1 MSLKSLLIFFYLLLD
16 NVISDNNWIIENA
29 KSVILVSNET
39 KMDLF
44 IISVNESN
52 LMIKREDAYGR
63 IEQNIYD
70 FNYNFD
76 DQTIN
81 AILYGNYSEKLILFY
96 DKYFQIYNDQKLIN
110 KKYEIPS
117 GFFRTTLKVMQ
128 SFILF
133 ISSDFKLVQIKIEE
147 KDNNDFIITKE
158 SKSVFADSLNINSIF
173 CDVSKDGKYY
183 ICSYFSS
190 ENIELALFSEKLT
203 LISTKKLN
211 TGVTNAKNHFN
222 KILFLK
228 DNYKIVAINAENND
242 DIRLHYLEIQKNK
255 INLIKLNKEK
265 NKEDE
270 YIDIKET
277 QLDNSY
283 LYNDIVILE
292 NDEIFKFFMKDDIF
306 LMSKIQFYKDNKL
319 LTIRTKNYPNY
330 INKASNIHLLR
341 KNNGIIIYFNNGTHF
356 QFLRIGHINTNI
368 NNFINNNDFKISNY
382 EIQSILQIKQFVEVE
397 SIPENFSFIKP
408 IENTFIVKGSIIYP
422 EEDAIKII
430 SYITNNRFENLYL
443 QTKLIYEF
451 PSDSNIQIFPTD
463 EIDYPPE
470 TKIISFG
477 NKGYLSFKIDSCNN
491 GHYYINNTEIC
502 TSIRPTG
509 YYFDNNKNIFA
520 QCHNNCAECLTF
532 SDDDSNMKC
541 LQCKSGYIYNESTFN
556 CAAIKNY
563 VPKTVSIEL
572 VNNAFFWVFLVV
584 MIIAIIISFLIV
596 CQDKVC
602 KKCKKVNS
610 ITVEDIGENSGLLN
624 SKIEEDGINGSNTN

>member
-16 NVISDNNWIIENA
+16 NVISDNNWIIGNA

-70 FNYNFD
+70 FNNDFD
-76 DQTIN
+76 DLTIN

-382 EIQSILQIKQFVEVE
+382 EIQSILQTKQFVEVE
-397 SIPENFSFIKP
+397 SIPENFSFIKA

-451 PSDSNIQIFPTD
+451 PSDSKIQIFPTD

-470 TKIISFG
+470 TKIISLG

-509 YYFDNNKNIFA
+509 YYFDNNKNVFA
-520 QCHNNCAECLTF
+520 H
-532 SDDDSNMKC
+532 
-541 LQCKSGYIYNESTFN
+541 
-556 CAAIKNY
+556 
-563 VPKTVSIEL
+563 
-572 VNNAFFWVFLVV
+572 
-584 MIIAIIISFLIV
+584 IIIV
-596 CQDKVC
+596 
-602 KKCKKVNS
+602 
-610 ITVEDIGENSGLLN
+610 LN
-624 SKIEEDGINGSNTN
+624 A

>member
-70 FNYNFD
+70 FNNDFD
-76 DQTIN
+76 DLTIN

-382 EIQSILQIKQFVEVE
+382 EIQSILQTKQFVEVE
-397 SIPENFSFIKP
+397 SIPENFSFIKA
-408 IENTFIVKGSIIYP
+408 IENTFLVKGSIIYP
-422 EEDAIKII
+422 EEDTIKII

-491 GHYYINNTEIC
+491 GHYYINNTEQC

-602 KKCKKVNS
+602 KKCKKVSS
-610 ITVEDIGENSGLLN
+610 ITVEDFGENSGLLN

>member
-70 FNYNFD
+70 FNNDFD
-76 DQTIN
+76 DLTIN

-382 EIQSILQIKQFVEVE
+382 EIQSILQTKQFVEVE
-397 SIPENFSFIKP
+397 SIPENFSFIKA
-408 IENTFIVKGSIIYP
+408 IENTFLVKGSIIYP
-422 EEDAIKII
+422 EEDTIKII

-451 PSDSNIQIFPTD
+451 PSDSIIQIFPTD

-470 TKIISFG
+470 TKIISLG

-509 YYFDNNKNIFA
+509 YYFDNNKNVFA

-596 CQDKVC
+596 CQDKV
-602 KKCKKVNS
+602 
-610 ITVEDIGENSGLLN
+610 
-624 SKIEEDGINGSNTN
+624 

>member
-70 FNYNFD
+70 FNNDFD
-76 DQTIN
+76 DLTIN

-382 EIQSILQIKQFVEVE
+382 EIQSILQTKQFVEVE
-397 SIPENFSFIKP
+397 SIPENFSFIKA

-451 PSDSNIQIFPTD
+451 PSDSTIQIFPTD

-470 TKIISFG
+470 TKIISLG

-509 YYFDNNKNIFA
+509 YYFDNNKNVFA

>member
-70 FNYNFD
+70 FNNDFD
-76 DQTIN
+76 DLTIN

-158 SKSVFADSLNINSIF
+158 SKSVFSDSLNINSIF

-382 EIQSILQIKQFVEVE
+382 EIQSILQTKQFVEVE
-397 SIPENFSFIKP
+397 SIPENFSFIKA

-451 PSDSNIQIFPTD
+451 PSDSTIQIFPTD

-470 TKIISFG
+470 TKIISLG

-509 YYFDNNKNIFA
+509 YYFDNNKNVFA

>member
-70 FNYNFD
+70 FNNDFD
-76 DQTIN
+76 DLTIN

-382 EIQSILQIKQFVEVE
+382 EIQSILQTKQFVEVE
-397 SIPENFSFIKP
+397 SIPENFSFIKA
-408 IENTFIVKGSIIYP
+408 IENTFLVKGSIIYP
-422 EEDAIKII
+422 EEDTIKII

>member
-70 FNYNFD
+70 FNNDFD
-76 DQTIN
+76 DLTIN

-211 TGVTNAKNHFN
+211 TGVINAKNHFN

-382 EIQSILQIKQFVEVE
+382 EIQSILQTKQFVEVE
-397 SIPENFSFIKP
+397 SIPENFSFIKA
-408 IENTFIVKGSIIYP
+408 IENTFLVKGSIIYP
-422 EEDAIKII
+422 EEDTIKII

-602 KKCKKVNS
+602 KKCKKVSS
-610 ITVEDIGENSGLLN
+610 ITVEDFGENSGLLN
-624 SKIEEDGINGSNTN
+624 SKIDEDGINGSNTN

>member
-70 FNYNFD
+70 FNNDFD
-76 DQTIN
+76 DLTIN

-382 EIQSILQIKQFVEVE
+382 EIQSILQTKQFVEVE
-397 SIPENFSFIKP
+397 SIPENFSFIKA
-408 IENTFIVKGSIIYP
+408 IENTFLVKGSIIYP
-422 EEDAIKII
+422 EEDTIKII

-451 PSDSNIQIFPTD
+451 PSDSIIQIFPTD

-509 YYFDNNKNIFA
+509 YYFDNNKNVFA

>member
-16 NVISDNNWIIENA
+16 NVISDNNWIIENE

-70 FNYNFD
+70 FNNDFD
-76 DQTIN
+76 DLTIN

-382 EIQSILQIKQFVEVE
+382 EIQSILQTKQFVEVE
-397 SIPENFSFIKP
+397 SIPENFSFIKA
-408 IENTFIVKGSIIYP
+408 IENTFLVKGSIIYP
-422 EEDAIKII
+422 EEDTIKII

-451 PSDSNIQIFPTD
+451 PSDSTIQIFPTD

-470 TKIISFG
+470 TKIISLG
-477 NKGYLSFKIDSCNN
+477 NKGYLSFRIDSCNN
-491 GHYYINNTEIC
+491 GHYYINNTEQC

-509 YYFDNNKNIFA
+509 YYFDNNKNVFA

>member
-63 IEQNIYD
+63 IEQDIYD

-76 DQTIN
+76 DLTIN

-382 EIQSILQIKQFVEVE
+382 EIQSILQTKQFVEVE
-397 SIPENFSFIKP
+397 SIPENFSFIKA

-451 PSDSNIQIFPTD
+451 PSDSTIQIFPTD

-470 TKIISFG
+470 TKIISLG

-509 YYFDNNKNIFA
+509 YYFDNNKNVFA

>member
-70 FNYNFD
+70 FNNDFD
-76 DQTIN
+76 DLTIN

-382 EIQSILQIKQFVEVE
+382 EIQSILQTKQFVEVE
-397 SIPENFSFIKP
+397 SIPENFSFIKA

-422 EEDAIKII
+422 EEDDIKII

-451 PSDSNIQIFPTD
+451 PSDSIIQIFPTD

-470 TKIISFG
+470 TKIISLG

-491 GHYYINNTEIC
+491 GHYYINNTEQC

>member
-70 FNYNFD
+70 FNNDFD
-76 DQTIN
+76 DLTIN

-382 EIQSILQIKQFVEVE
+382 EIQSILQTKQFVEVE
-397 SIPENFSFIKP
+397 SIPENFSFIKA

-451 PSDSNIQIFPTD
+451 PSDSIIQIFPTD

-470 TKIISFG
+470 TKIISLG

-509 YYFDNNKNIFA
+509 YYFDNNKNVFA

>member
-70 FNYNFD
+70 FNNDFD
-76 DQTIN
+76 DLTIN

-382 EIQSILQIKQFVEVE
+382 EIQSILQTKQFVEVE
-397 SIPENFSFIKP
+397 SIPENFSFIKA
-408 IENTFIVKGSIIYP
+408 IENTFLVKGSIIYP
-422 EEDAIKII
+422 EEDTIKII

-509 YYFDNNKNIFA
+509 YYFDNNKNVFA

>member
-70 FNYNFD
+70 FNNDFD
-76 DQTIN
+76 DLTIN

-356 QFLRIGHINTNI
+356 QFLRIGHIHTNI
-368 NNFINNNDFKISNY
+368 NNFINTNDFKISNY
-382 EIQSILQIKQFVEVE
+382 EIQSILQTKQFVEVE
-397 SIPENFSFIKP
+397 SIPENFSFIKA

-451 PSDSNIQIFPTD
+451 PSDSTIQIFPTD

-470 TKIISFG
+470 TKIISLG

-491 GHYYINNTEIC
+491 GHYYINNTEQC

-509 YYFDNNKNIFA
+509 YYFDNNKNVFA

-602 KKCKKVNS
+602 KK
-610 ITVEDIGENSGLLN
+610 
-624 SKIEEDGINGSNTN
+624 

>member
-158 SKSVFADSLNINSIF
+158 SKSVFSDSLNINSIF

-382 EIQSILQIKQFVEVE
+382 EIQSILQTKQFVEVE
-397 SIPENFSFIKP
+397 SIPENFSFIKA
-408 IENTFIVKGSIIYP
+408 IENTFLVKGSIIYP
-422 EEDAIKII
+422 EEDTIKII

>member
-44 IISVNESN
+44 IISANESN

-76 DQTIN
+76 DLTIN

-211 TGVTNAKNHFN
+211 TRVTNAKNHLN
-222 KILFLK
+222 KIK
-228 DNYKIVAINAENND
+228 
-242 DIRLHYLEIQKNK
+242 
-255 INLIKLNKEK
+255 
-265 NKEDE
+265 
-270 YIDIKET
+270 
-277 QLDNSY
+277 
-283 LYNDIVILE
+283 
-292 NDEIFKFFMKDDIF
+292 
-306 LMSKIQFYKDNKL
+306 
-319 LTIRTKNYPNY
+319 
-330 INKASNIHLLR
+330 
-341 KNNGIIIYFNNGTHF
+341 
-356 QFLRIGHINTNI
+356 
-368 NNFINNNDFKISNY
+368 
-382 EIQSILQIKQFVEVE
+382 
-397 SIPENFSFIKP
+397 
-408 IENTFIVKGSIIYP
+408 
-422 EEDAIKII
+422 
-430 SYITNNRFENLYL
+430 
-443 QTKLIYEF
+443 
-451 PSDSNIQIFPTD
+451 
-463 EIDYPPE
+463 
-470 TKIISFG
+470 
-477 NKGYLSFKIDSCNN
+477 
-491 GHYYINNTEIC
+491 
-502 TSIRPTG
+502 
-509 YYFDNNKNIFA
+509 
-520 QCHNNCAECLTF
+520 
-532 SDDDSNMKC
+532 
-541 LQCKSGYIYNESTFN
+541 
-556 CAAIKNY
+556 
-563 VPKTVSIEL
+563 
-572 VNNAFFWVFLVV
+572 
-584 MIIAIIISFLIV
+584 
-596 CQDKVC
+596 
-602 KKCKKVNS
+602 
-610 ITVEDIGENSGLLN
+610 
-624 SKIEEDGINGSNTN
+624 

>member
-70 FNYNFD
+70 FNNDFD
-76 DQTIN
+76 DLTIN

-382 EIQSILQIKQFVEVE
+382 EIQSILQTKQFVEVE
-397 SIPENFSFIKP
+397 SIPENFSFIKA

-451 PSDSNIQIFPTD
+451 PSDSIIQIFPTD

-509 YYFDNNKNIFA
+509 YYFDNNKNVFA

>member
-70 FNYNFD
+70 FNNDFD
-76 DQTIN
+76 DLTIN

-382 EIQSILQIKQFVEVE
+382 EIQSILQTKQFVEVE
-397 SIPENFSFIKP
+397 SIPENFSFIKA

-451 PSDSNIQIFPTD
+451 PSDSTIQIFPTN

-470 TKIISFG
+470 TKIISLG

-509 YYFDNNKNIFA
+509 YYFDNNKNVFA

-541 LQCKSGYIYNESTFN
+541 LQCKSGYIRNEE
-556 CAAIKNY
+556 K
-563 VPKTVSIEL
+563 
-572 VNNAFFWVFLVV
+572 
-584 MIIAIIISFLIV
+584 
-596 CQDKVC
+596 
-602 KKCKKVNS
+602 
-610 ITVEDIGENSGLLN
+610 
-624 SKIEEDGINGSNTN
+624 

>member
-52 LMIKREDAYGR
+52 LMIKREDAFGR

-70 FNYNFD
+70 FNNDFD
-76 DQTIN
+76 DLTIN

-158 SKSVFADSLNINSIF
+158 SKSVFSDSLNINSIF

-382 EIQSILQIKQFVEVE
+382 EIQSILQTKQFVEVE
-397 SIPENFSFIKP
+397 SIPENFSFIKA
-408 IENTFIVKGSIIYP
+408 IENTFLVKGSIIYP
-422 EEDAIKII
+422 EEDTIKII

-451 PSDSNIQIFPTD
+451 PSDSTIQIFPTD

-509 YYFDNNKNIFA
+509 YYFDNNKNVFA

>member
-147 KDNNDFIITKE
+147 KYNNDFIITKE
-158 SKSVFADSLNINSIF
+158 SKSVFSDSLNINSIF

-368 NNFINNNDFKISNY
+368 NNFIDNNDFKISNY
-382 EIQSILQIKQFVEVE
+382 EIQSILQTKQFVEVE
-397 SIPENFSFIKP
+397 SIPENFSFIKA

-430 SYITNNRFENLYL
+430 NYITNNRFENLYL

-451 PSDSNIQIFPTD
+451 PSDSIIQIFPTD

-470 TKIISFG
+470 TKIISLG

-491 GHYYINNTEIC
+491 GHYYINNTEQC

-509 YYFDNNKNIFA
+509 YYFDNNKNVFA
-520 QCHNNCAECLTF
+520 PCHNNCAECLTF

>member
-382 EIQSILQIKQFVEVE
+382 EIQSILQTKQFVEVE
-397 SIPENFSFIKP
+397 SIPENFSFIKA

-451 PSDSNIQIFPTD
+451 PSDSIIQIFPTD

-470 TKIISFG
+470 TKIISLG

-491 GHYYINNTEIC
+491 GHYYINNTEQC

-509 YYFDNNKNIFA
+509 YYFDNNKNVFA

>member
-382 EIQSILQIKQFVEVE
+382 EIQSILQTKQFVEVE
-397 SIPENFSFIKP
+397 SIPENFSFIKA

-451 PSDSNIQIFPTD
+451 PSDSTIQIFPTD

-509 YYFDNNKNIFA
+509 YYFDNNKNVFA
-520 QCHNNCAECLTF
+520 PCHNNCAECLTF

-602 KKCKKVNS
+602 KKCKKVSS
-610 ITVEDIGENSGLLN
+610 ITVEDFGENSGLLN

>member
-382 EIQSILQIKQFVEVE
+382 EIQSILQTKQFVEVE
-397 SIPENFSFIKP
+397 SIPENFSFIKA

>member
-70 FNYNFD
+70 FNNDFD
-76 DQTIN
+76 DLTIN

-368 NNFINNNDFKISNY
+368 NNFINNNDFKINNY
-382 EIQSILQIKQFVEVE
+382 EIQSILQTKQFVEVE
-397 SIPENFSFIKP
+397 SIPENFSFIKA
-408 IENTFIVKGSIIYP
+408 IENTFLVKGSIIYP
-422 EEDAIKII
+422 EEDTIKII

-451 PSDSNIQIFPTD
+451 PSDSTIQIFPTD

-470 TKIISFG
+470 TKIISLG

-602 KKCKKVNS
+602 KK
-610 ITVEDIGENSGLLN
+610 
-624 SKIEEDGINGSNTN
+624 